1 MHADEKSKLDDK
13 RKALEDE
20 MNSFSKKKAAAE
32 LLQGQ
37 SFSSNSNLKKDK
49 DRKKSVAC
57 SRNDVCNSHSAS
69 CSVLSANGVPNDV
82 N

>member
-1 MHADEKSKLDDK
+1 MHADEKSKLDEK

-20 MNSFSKKKAAAE
+20 MNSFGKKKAAAE

-49 DRKKSVAC
+49 DRKKSVPRSPDNELMFEIA
-57 SRNDVCNSHSAS
+57 DVKVSI
-69 CSVLSANGVPNDV
+69 
-82 N
+82 

>member
-1 MHADEKSKLDDK
+1 
-13 RKALEDE
+13 

-49 DRKKSVAC
+49 DRKKYATRSPNSISNAHSV
-57 SRNDVCNSHSAS
+57 SRPFYLFIS
-69 CSVLSANGVPNDV
+69 
-82 N
+82 

>member
-1 MHADEKSKLDDK
+1 MHADEKNKLDEK

-37 SFSSNSNLKKDK
+37 SFSSNSNIKKDK
-49 DRKKSVAC
+49 DRKK
-57 SRNDVCNSHSAS
+57 
-69 CSVLSANGVPNDV
+69 
-82 N
+82 